1 MKNHS
6 ARGPLSAMAKP
17 LNLSALAMTISMSF
31 SSLAA
36 TYSVVELP
44 TEELGVNVFAQ
55 TLDEQGNP
63 GVVVQD
69 HYNPPLDFSLINFDS
84 QTVQDNLTDID
95 AARAGN
101 PNFDD
106 YNYLVALA
114 RSGSRENNVFVQQI
128 ALYQSYLI
136 DGQAAQRVIGF
147 DEERDET
154 NGFTFGP
161 DVYIN
166 DAISPSLYVGTSEG
180 VFDKL
185 NYTNADDTQITFV
198 LPEFERRGF
207 IDLNGNMVALT
218 PAEAALGGISEA
230 NGVNSNRHVV
240 GHQTIAI
247 SNQFQ
252 VLIDDCND
260 ETVRGD
266 QPLEACYRNIT
277 RNNALATTNFRQAV
291 KWEVDSSGQII
302 NQESFAYPF
311 DFVRDPNDSIE
322 RIYYSN
328 ARAINDAGTIVG
340 ESSFADSNGD
350 IQRFLTAAV
359 FADGQ
364 TTPFLNE
371 IGQTPSSAYDV
382 NDSNVVTGFYSRE
395 VNGTVRTKFYLY
407 DLDAQQATFPDD
419 FFPGSASLGRDIN
432 NHNIIVGEGE
442 VESANV
448 QNRRRHGFIYY
459 ADTNEFIDLNDAIGC
474 EAPYTI
480 VSAQAINDDNVIL
493 ANALVNR
500 QARNVR
506 GELVTDDDGQAVMV
520 DKIIP
525 VLLEPLANG
534 EVIDCDAQDNVIPER
549 KGASS
554 SLWALLTLGVLAF
567 RRRK

>member
-17 LNLSALAMTISMSF
+17 LNLSALGMAISMSF

-84 QTVQDNLTDID
+84 QTLQDNLTDID

-136 DGQAAQRVIGF
+136 DGQVAQRVMGF

-154 NGFTFGP
+154 NGYTFGP
-161 DVYIN
+161 DIYIN

-180 VFDKL
+180 MFDKL

-207 IDLNGNMVALT
+207 INLNGNMVELT
-218 PAEAALGGISEA
+218 PAEATLGGVSEA

-266 QPLEACYRNIT
+266 QPLEACYRNIA

-302 NQESFAYPF
+302 DQESFAYPF

-328 ARAINDAGTIVG
+328 ARAINDSGTIVG

-350 IQRFLTAAV
+350 IQRFLTAAI

-371 IGQTPSSAYDV
+371 NGQTPSSAYDV
-382 NDSNVVTGFYSRE
+382 NDSNMVTGFYSRE

-432 NHNIIVGEGE
+432 NNNIIVGEGE

-525 VLLEPLANG
+525 VLLEPLADG
-534 EVIDCDAQDNVIPER
+534 EVIDCDAQDNIIPER

-554 SLWALLTLGVLAF
+554 SLWALLTLGLLAF

>member
-6 ARGPLSAMAKP
+6 ARRPLSAMAKP

-44 TEELGVNVFAQ
+44 IDELGVNVFAQ

-84 QTVQDNLTDID
+84 QTLQDNLTDID

-106 YNYLVALA
+106 YNYLVAVA

-207 IDLNGNMVALT
+207 IDLNGNIVALT

-266 QPLEACYRNIT
+266 QPLEACYRNIA

-371 IGQTPSSAYDV
+371 IGQTPSSAYAV
-382 NDSNVVTGFYSRE
+382 NDSNMVTGFYSRE

-442 VESANV
+442 IESANV

-525 VLLEPLANG
+525 VLLEPLADG
-534 EVIDCDAQDNVIPER
+534 EFIACDAQDNVIPER

-554 SLWALLTLGVLAF
+554 SLWALLTLGLLAF

>member
-17 LNLSALAMTISMSF
+17 LNLSALGMAISMSF

-84 QTVQDNLTDID
+84 QTLQDNLTDID

-136 DGQAAQRVIGF
+136 DGQVAQRVMGF

-154 NGFTFGP
+154 NGYTFGP

-166 DAISPSLYVGTSEG
+166 DAIAPSLYVGTSEG
-180 VFDKL
+180 MFDKL

-207 IDLNGNMVALT
+207 INLNGNMVELT
-218 PAEAALGGISEA
+218 PAEATLGGVSEA

-266 QPLEACYRNIT
+266 QPLEACYRNIA

-302 NQESFAYPF
+302 DQESFAYPF

-371 IGQTPSSAYDV
+371 NGQTPSSAYDV
-382 NDSNVVTGFYSRE
+382 NDSNMVTGFYSRE

-432 NHNIIVGEGE
+432 NNNIIVGEGE

-500 QARNVR
+500 HARNVR

-525 VLLEPLANG
+525 VLLEPLADG
-534 EVIDCDAQDNVIPER
+534 EVIDCDAQDNIIPER

-554 SLWALLTLGVLAF
+554 SLWALLTLGLLAF

>member
-6 ARGPLSAMAKP
+6 AQGPLSAMAKP
-17 LNLSALAMTISMSF
+17 LNLSALGMAISMSF

-84 QTVQDNLTDID
+84 QTLQDNLTDID

-136 DGQAAQRVIGF
+136 DGQTAQRVIGF

-166 DAISPSLYVGTSEG
+166 DVISPSLYVGTSEG

-207 IDLNGNMVALT
+207 INLNGNMVALT
-218 PAEAALGGISEA
+218 PAESALGGISEA

-266 QPLEACYRNIT
+266 QPIEACYRNIA

-432 NHNIIVGEGE
+432 NNNIIVGEGE

-493 ANALVNR
+493 ANALVNQ

-525 VLLEPLANG
+525 VLLEPLADG

-554 SLWALLTLGVLAF
+554 SLWALLTLGLLAF

>member
-6 ARGPLSAMAKP
+6 VRRPLSAMAKP
-17 LNLSALAMTISMSF
+17 LKLSALAMTISMSF

-84 QTVQDNLTDID
+84 QTLQDNLTDID

-106 YNYLVALA
+106 YNYLVAVA
-114 RSGSRENNVFVQQI
+114 RSGSRENNVFVQQL

-136 DGQAAQRVIGF
+136 DGQATQRVIGF

-185 NYTNADDTQITFV
+185 NYTNADDAQITFV

-266 QPLEACYRNIT
+266 QPLEACYRNIA

-382 NDSNVVTGFYSRE
+382 NDSNMVTGFYSRE

-432 NHNIIVGEGE
+432 NNNIIVGEGE

-525 VLLEPLANG
+525 VLLEPLADG
-534 EVIDCDAQDNVIPER
+534 ELTDCDAQDNVIPER

-554 SLWALLTLGVLAF
+554 SLWALLTLGLLAF

>member
-6 ARGPLSAMAKP
+6 ARRPLSAMAKP

-84 QTVQDNLTDID
+84 QTLQDNLTDID

-106 YNYLVALA
+106 YNYLVAVA

-207 IDLNGNMVALT
+207 IDLNGNIVALT

-266 QPLEACYRNIT
+266 QPLEACYRNIA

-371 IGQTPSSAYDV
+371 IGQTPSSAYAV
-382 NDSNVVTGFYSRE
+382 NDSNMVTGFYSRE

-442 VESANV
+442 IESANV

-525 VLLEPLANG
+525 VLLEPLADG
-534 EVIDCDAQDNVIPER
+534 EFIDCDAQDNVIPER

-554 SLWALLTLGVLAF
+554 SLWALLTLGLLAF

>member
-17 LNLSALAMTISMSF
+17 LNLSALGMAISMSF

-84 QTVQDNLTDID
+84 QTLQDNLTDID

-136 DGQAAQRVIGF
+136 DGQVAQRVMGF

-154 NGFTFGP
+154 NGYTFGP

-166 DAISPSLYVGTSEG
+166 DAIAPSLYVGTSEG
-180 VFDKL
+180 MFDKL

-207 IDLNGNMVALT
+207 INLNGNMVELT
-218 PAEAALGGISEA
+218 PAEATLGGVSEA

-266 QPLEACYRNIT
+266 QPLEACYRNIA

-302 NQESFAYPF
+302 DQESFAYPF

-371 IGQTPSSAYDV
+371 NGQTPSSAYDV
-382 NDSNVVTGFYSRE
+382 NDSNMVTGFYSRE

-432 NHNIIVGEGE
+432 NNNIIVGEGE

-474 EAPYTI
+474 EVPYTI

-525 VLLEPLANG
+525 VLLEPLADG
-534 EVIDCDAQDNVIPER
+534 EVIDCDAQDNIIPER

-554 SLWALLTLGVLAF
+554 SLWALLTLGLLAF

>member
-6 ARGPLSAMAKP
+6 VRRPLSAMAKP
-17 LNLSALAMTISMSF
+17 LKLSALAMTISMSF

-69 HYNPPLDFSLINFDS
+69 HYNPPLDFSLINFDT
-84 QTVQDNLTDID
+84 QTLQDNLTDID

-106 YNYLVALA
+106 YNYLVAVV
-114 RSGSRENNVFVQQI
+114 RSGSRENNVFVQQL

-136 DGQAAQRVIGF
+136 DGQATQRVIGF

-185 NYTNADDTQITFV
+185 NYTNADDAQITFV

-207 IDLNGNMVALT
+207 IVLNGNMVALT

-266 QPLEACYRNIT
+266 QPLEACYRNIA

-382 NDSNVVTGFYSRE
+382 NDSNMVTGFYSRE

-432 NHNIIVGEGE
+432 NNNIIVGEGE

-525 VLLEPLANG
+525 VLLEPLADG
-534 EVIDCDAQDNVIPER
+534 ELTDCDAQDNVIPER

-554 SLWALLTLGVLAF
+554 SLWALLTLGLLAF

>member
-17 LNLSALAMTISMSF
+17 LNLSALGMAISMSF

-84 QTVQDNLTDID
+84 QTLQDNLTDID

-136 DGQAAQRVIGF
+136 DGQVAQRVMGF

-154 NGFTFGP
+154 NGYTFGP

-166 DAISPSLYVGTSEG
+166 DAIAPSLYVGTSEG
-180 VFDKL
+180 MFDKL

-207 IDLNGNMVALT
+207 INLNGNMVELT
-218 PAEAALGGISEA
+218 PAEATLGGVSEA

-266 QPLEACYRNIT
+266 QPLEACYRNIA

-302 NQESFAYPF
+302 DQESFAYPF

-371 IGQTPSSAYDV
+371 NGQTPSSAYDV
-382 NDSNVVTGFYSRE
+382 NDSNMVTGFYSRE

-432 NHNIIVGEGE
+432 NNNIIVGEGE

-525 VLLEPLANG
+525 VLLEPLADG
-534 EVIDCDAQDNVIPER
+534 EVIDCDAQDNIIPER

-554 SLWALLTLGVLAF
+554 SLWALLTLGLLAF

>member
-6 ARGPLSAMAKP
+6 ARRPLSAMAKP

-31 SSLAA
+31 SSFAA

-69 HYNPPLDFSLINFDS
+69 HYNPPLDFSLINFDT
-84 QTVQDNLTDID
+84 QTLQDNLTDID

-106 YNYLVALA
+106 YNYLVAVV
-114 RSGSRENNVFVQQI
+114 RSGSRENNVFVQQL

-136 DGQAAQRVIGF
+136 DGQATQRVIGF

-207 IDLNGNMVALT
+207 IDLNGNIVALT

-266 QPLEACYRNIT
+266 QPLEACYRNIA

-382 NDSNVVTGFYSRE
+382 NDSNMVTGFYSRE

-442 VESANV
+442 IESANV

-525 VLLEPLANG
+525 VLLEPLADG
-534 EVIDCDAQDNVIPER
+534 ELTDCDAQDNVIPER

-554 SLWALLTLGVLAF
+554 SLWALLTLGLLAF

>member
-6 ARGPLSAMAKP
+6 ARRPLSAMAKP

-44 TEELGVNVFAQ
+44 IDELGVNVFAQ

-84 QTVQDNLTDID
+84 QTLQDNLTDID

-106 YNYLVALA
+106 YNYLVAVA

-207 IDLNGNMVALT
+207 IDLNGNIVALT

-266 QPLEACYRNIT
+266 QPLEACYRNIA

-371 IGQTPSSAYDV
+371 IGQTPSSAYAV
-382 NDSNVVTGFYSRE
+382 NDSNMVTGFYSRE

-442 VESANV
+442 IESANV

-525 VLLEPLANG
+525 VLLEPLADG
-534 EVIDCDAQDNVIPER
+534 EFIDCDAQDNVIPER

-554 SLWALLTLGVLAF
+554 SLWALLTLGLLAF

>member
-6 ARGPLSAMAKP
+6 ARRPLSAMAKP

-31 SSLAA
+31 SSFAA

-84 QTVQDNLTDID
+84 QTLQDNLTDID

-106 YNYLVALA
+106 YNYLVAVA

-207 IDLNGNMVALT
+207 IDLNGNIVALT

-266 QPLEACYRNIT
+266 QPLEACYRNIA

-371 IGQTPSSAYDV
+371 IGQTPSSAYAV
-382 NDSNVVTGFYSRE
+382 NDSNMVTGFYSRE

-442 VESANV
+442 IESANV

-525 VLLEPLANG
+525 VLLEPLADG
-534 EVIDCDAQDNVIPER
+534 EFIDCDAQDNVIPER

-554 SLWALLTLGVLAF
+554 SLWALLTLGLLAF

>member
-6 ARGPLSAMAKP
+6 VRRPLSAMAKP
-17 LNLSALAMTISMSF
+17 LKLSALAMTISMSF

-69 HYNPPLDFSLINFDS
+69 HYNPPLDFSLIDFDT
-84 QTVQDNLTDID
+84 QTLQDNLTDID

-106 YNYLVALA
+106 YNYLVAVV
-114 RSGSRENNVFVQQI
+114 RSGSRENNVFVQQL

-136 DGQAAQRVIGF
+136 DGQATQRVIGF

-185 NYTNADDTQITFV
+185 NYTNADDAQITFV

-207 IDLNGNMVALT
+207 IDLNGNIVALT

-266 QPLEACYRNIT
+266 QPLEACYRNIA

-382 NDSNVVTGFYSRE
+382 NDSNMVTGFYSRE

-432 NHNIIVGEGE
+432 NNNIIVGEGE

-525 VLLEPLANG
+525 VLLEPLADG
-534 EVIDCDAQDNVIPER
+534 ELTDCDAQDNVIPER

-554 SLWALLTLGVLAF
+554 SLWALLTLGLLAF

>member
-17 LNLSALAMTISMSF
+17 LNLSALGMAISMSF

-84 QTVQDNLTDID
+84 QTLQDNLTDID

-136 DGQAAQRVIGF
+136 DGQVAQRVMGF

-154 NGFTFGP
+154 NGYTFGP

-166 DAISPSLYVGTSEG
+166 DAIAPSLYVGTSEG
-180 VFDKL
+180 MFDKL

-207 IDLNGNMVALT
+207 INLNGNMVELT
-218 PAEAALGGISEA
+218 PAEATLGGVSEA

-266 QPLEACYRNIT
+266 QPLEACYRNIA

-302 NQESFAYPF
+302 DQESFAYPF

-371 IGQTPSSAYDV
+371 NGQTPSSAYDV
-382 NDSNVVTGFYSRE
+382 NDSNMVTGFYSRE

-432 NHNIIVGEGE
+432 NNNIIVGEGE

-525 VLLEPLANG
+525 VLLEPLADG
-534 EVIDCDAQDNVIPER
+534 EVIDCDVQDNIIPER

-554 SLWALLTLGVLAF
+554 SLWALLTLGLLAF

>member
-6 ARGPLSAMAKP
+6 ARGPLSVMAKP
-17 LNLSALAMTISMSF
+17 LNLSALGMAISMSF

-55 TLDEQGNP
+55 TLDEQGNS

-84 QTVQDNLTDID
+84 QTLQDNLTDID

-136 DGQAAQRVIGF
+136 DGQMAQRVIGF

-180 VFDKL
+180 MFDKL
-185 NYTNADDTQITFV
+185 NYTNADDSQITFV

-207 IDLNGNMVALT
+207 INLNGNMVELT
-218 PAEAALGGISEA
+218 PAEATLGGVSEA

-260 ETVRGD
+260 ETARGD
-266 QPLEACYRNIT
+266 QPLEACYRNIA

-302 NQESFAYPF
+302 YQESFAYPF

-340 ESSFADSNGD
+340 ETSFADSNGD

-364 TTPFLNE
+364 TIPFLNE

-382 NDSNVVTGFYSRE
+382 NDSNMVTGFYSRE
-395 VNGTVRTKFYLY
+395 VNGTVRTKFFLY

-432 NHNIIVGEGE
+432 NNNIIVGEGE

-459 ADTNEFIDLNDAIGC
+459 ADTSEFIDLNDAIGC

-480 VSAQAINDDNVIL
+480 VSAQAINDDNEIL

-525 VLLEPLANG
+525 VLLEPLADG
-534 EVIDCDAQDNVIPER
+534 EVIDCDAEDNVIPER

-554 SLWALLTLGVLAF
+554 SLWALLTLGLLAF

>member
-6 ARGPLSAMAKP
+6 ARGPLSAMTKP
-17 LNLSALAMTISMSF
+17 LNLSALGMAISMSF

-84 QTVQDNLTDID
+84 QTLQDNLTDID

-136 DGQAAQRVIGF
+136 DGQVAQRVIGF

-154 NGFTFGP
+154 NGYTFGP
-161 DVYIN
+161 DIYIN

-180 VFDKL
+180 MFDKL

-207 IDLNGNMVALT
+207 INLNGNIVELT
-218 PAEAALGGISEA
+218 PAEAALGGVSEA

-266 QPLEACYRNIT
+266 QPLEACYRNIA

-302 NQESFAYPF
+302 DQESFAYPF

-328 ARAINDAGTIVG
+328 ARAINDSGTIVG

-350 IQRFLTAAV
+350 IQRFLTAAI

-371 IGQTPSSAYDV
+371 NGQTPSSAYDV
-382 NDSNVVTGFYSRE
+382 NDSNMVTGFYSRE

-432 NHNIIVGEGE
+432 NNNIIVGEGE

-525 VLLEPLANG
+525 VLLEPLADG
-534 EVIDCDAQDNVIPER
+534 EVIDCDAQDNIIPER

-554 SLWALLTLGVLAF
+554 SLWALLTLGLLAF